1 MVARTQPDDDLPTPM
16 IVSEDSTHIVVGIE
30 IPKAALR
37 HYRRFLE
44 ALLAIVRQAGG

>member
-1 MVARTQPDDDLPTPM
+1 MVARTQPDDDMPTPM
-16 IVSEDSTHIVVGIE
+16 IVSESAMHVVVGIE

-37 HYRRFLE
+37 RYSRFLE